1 MSIRNLLNVFKH
13 ISAQDGVD
21 PFINAE
27 EIFSEASQRIQPH
40 APRARLDFDVL
51 AISILVYTSHRF
63 LMSCVKFF
71 VDPLN
76 NFPVMLFSLKMLLSR
91 AAFFE
96 SLNKKERHHNNPW
109 DFSGDMKCH
118 PFGSGSPLNGLNL
131 WLIYGVTISS
141 YIYWEP
147 ILRMYRPMF
156 HRKAMAFDLRICSTE
171 VFRLL
176 KGWNFRKD
184 IFHRKSRG
192 VSCGGAAFM
201 QIHGV

>member
-1 MSIRNLLNVFKH
+1 MDENGWQMFGSKSPSALRQDVVFVRLLLQLFALPFRHAWSTTEYELHFFTKRLDGSQTSCFNKPTKAAKRTIDLLFYQVSIRNLLNVFKH

-76 NFPVMLFSLKMLLSR
+76 NFPVMLFSLKRLLSR
-91 AAFFE
+91 AAFFWVTQQ
-96 SLNKKERHHNNPW
+96 KRKTPQQ
-109 DFSGDMKCH
+109 
-118 PFGSGSPLNGLNL
+118 PFG
-131 WLIYGVTISS
+131 
-141 YIYWEP
+141 
-147 ILRMYRPMF
+147 F
-156 HRKAMAFDLRICSTE
+156 
-171 VFRLL
+171 FR
-176 KGWNFRKD
+176 G
-184 IFHRKSRG
+184 
-192 VSCGGAAFM
+192 
-201 QIHGV
+201 HGVRIPIKRFNG